1 MLTKKLKV
9 TKPSSLIKIQQEDT
23 SAENLD
29 KEKFLALDYRE
40 QLKPEGVL
48 WKHKSHVD
56 WLACLGLDPNT
67 KCFYLSTNICRRKT
81 SKGSLVRFHVIT
93 KIFVE
98 EKSIT
103 FWKTTKM

>member
-48 WKHKSHVD
+48 WKH
-56 WLACLGLDPNT
+56 
-67 KCFYLSTNICRRKT
+67 
-81 SKGSLVRFHVIT
+81 
-93 KIFVE
+93 
-98 EKSIT
+98 
-103 FWKTTKM
+103 

>member
-1 MLTKKLKV
+1 MLTKELKV
-9 TKPSSLIKIQQEDT
+9 TKPSSLITIQQEDT

-56 WLACLGLDPNT
+56 
-67 KCFYLSTNICRRKT
+67 
-81 SKGSLVRFHVIT
+81 
-93 KIFVE
+93 
-98 EKSIT
+98 
-103 FWKTTKM
+103 